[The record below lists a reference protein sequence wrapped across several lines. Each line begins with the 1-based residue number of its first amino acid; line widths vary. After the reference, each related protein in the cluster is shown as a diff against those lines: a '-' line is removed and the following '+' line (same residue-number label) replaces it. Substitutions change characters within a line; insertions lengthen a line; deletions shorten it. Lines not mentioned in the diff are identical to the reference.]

1 MISHRPRATVRSLEA
16 VTKQSWWRRT
26 TRPLRVRVIL
36 WNAGVVLFTSLTL
49 LLAVRVQVEFTLR
62 AELDGILLDELEE
75 AAGEI
80 APGNNFP
87 ATLDE
92 VVLTRIVD
100 RETYGHGHLQEY
112 VEILSADGEVL
123 AINRTAPLNRPSP
136 MELPNKTPLTIG
148 GYRIVKQSLPK
159 NTQPARAVVTVGAQA
174 SMIDDQMRTLDRI
187 VILTALTSLI
197 AAPLVGY
204 WLAGKAIDPV
214 SQMTAT
220 AAGLH
225 PEKLDERLPIRGTG
239 DELDQ
244 LAMTVNQ
251 LLDRIFAYLQEHRES
266 LANAAHELRSP
277 LAAIRSSVEVTLQ
290 QPRPVAEYEE
300 LLESIIEQGAA
311 LEILVNQLLLISES
325 EREHLETH
333 SSVLD
338 LRDVVSRSA
347 SMFRGVAELKEITFT
362 ADDLRSA
369 EVAGNKFHLR
379 EVVNNLLDNA
389 IKFTETGGTVR
400 VTLQEDAGAQEAVLT
415 IRDSGMG
422 IAAEDLPR
430 VFDRFFRG
438 DRSRSRDT
446 PGTGLGL
453 AICKAVVEGHGGTI
467 RVESGASG
475 TMFEVRLPL
484 ASHPAS
490 RRISSSEPSAASDT
504 SPHN

>member
-1 MISHRPRATVRSLEA
+1 MTSHRPRPAPPSMETAEKR
-16 VTKQSWWRRT
+16 SWWHRM

-62 AELDGILLDELEE
+62 TELDGVLLDELEE

-80 APGNNFP
+80 SGGA
-87 ATLDE
+87 LDE

-100 RETYGHGHLQEY
+100 RETYGHKHLQEY
-112 VEILSADGEVL
+112 VEILSPEGEVL

-136 MELPNKTPLTIG
+136 MSLPDKTPLTID

-159 NTQPARAVVTVGAQA
+159 NTQPARAVVVVGALA

-187 VILTALTSLI
+187 VLLTALTSLI

-325 EREHLETH
+325 EREHLEPH

-347 SMFRGVAELKEITFT
+347 SMFRGAAELKEITFM
-362 ADDLRSA
+362 ADDLQPA
-369 EVAGNKFHLR
+369 AVAGNRFHLR

-389 IKFTETGGTVR
+389 IKFTEAGGTVW
-400 VTLQEDAGAQEAVLT
+400 VTLREAPGAHEAVLT
-415 IRDSGMG
+415 VGDSGIG
-422 IAAEDLPR
+422 ITPEDLPR

-446 PGTGLGL
+446 PGSGLGL
-453 AICKAVVEGHGGTI
+453 AICKAVVDGHGGTI
-467 RVESGASG
+467 QVESGPSG
-475 TMFEVRLPL
+475 TTFQVRIPL
-484 ASHPAS
+484 ASHLAS
-490 RRISSSEPSAASDT
+490 RRISPSDQTAAVAPPT
-504 SPHN
+504 